1 MRVLGVKDGQK
12 IFAFALRHARFLD
25 QGFDIAVCISKERC
39 DFIHVF
45 IGGEEREI
53 VALSLAGEGGDGF
66 GDVAIGLAAFFI
78 GRFYLVGQ

>member
-1 MRVLGVKDGQK
+1 MRVVGVKDGQK
-12 IFAFALRHARFLD
+12 GFAFAFRHARFLD
-25 QGFDIAVCISKERC
+25 QGFDIAVCVGEECR
-39 DFIHVF
+39 DFFHVF

-78 GRFYLVGQ
+78 GRFDMVGQ